1 MEIPEAEMEETPVDH
16 AEYQRRRRQLDAEL
30 RAGIEMLQEGHRARV
45 EALDS
50 LWLKA
55 TEEAPAGPSTPPE
68 PTPIEPAPPAPAP
81 SAPRARR
88 GAGELLEDVEAALEA
103 LGEEF
108 EKKDLC
114 RALGYTPN
122 RTSLHRAL
130 WNLQGE
136 GRIEPLRFG
145 SGGRATRYRKV
156 SPSPG
161 S

>member
-1 MEIPEAEMEETPVDH
+1 MDQ
-16 AEYQRRRRQLDAEL
+16 AEYQRRRRLLDAEL

-55 TEEAPAGPSTPPE
+55 GEEAPASPPAPPE
-68 PTPIEPAPPAPAP
+68 PLPEPAPPVPPAP
-81 SAPRARR
+81 RERR
-88 GAGELLEDVEAALEA
+88 EAGALREDVEAALEM
-103 LGEEF
+103 LGEEL
-108 EKKDLC
+108 EKKDIC

-122 RTSLHRAL
+122 RTSLHRVL

-136 GRIEPLRFG
+136 GLIEPLSFG
-145 SGGRATRYRKV
+145 RGGRATRYRKT